1 MNETIFSNT
10 ALQSLSEST
19 SSFLRIHMLQKTISK
34 GAQFLWEGDEVEK
47 VYFIIRGYAKIYHF
61 SEEGREQ
68 ILTVVK
74 DGQFVNTVSVLRQE
88 KGNHANGKAMTE
100 VELGMLDM
108 VDFRAAIRDYSDF
121 ALLLLQDSA
130 EKLDQLMRLVEELS
144 LFSTRQRLIRFI
156 LKNAKENQ
164 AIHSWTQEEI
174 AAQVGTVRDVVSRL
188 LGFFARA
195 GFIRVERQRII
206 VLDEER
212 LQAALEDGDV
222 RLKS

>member
-1 MNETIFSNT
+1 MSHKTIF
-10 ALQSLSEST
+10 
-19 SSFLRIHMLQKTISK
+19 K
-34 GAQFLWEGDEVEK
+34 GVQFLWEGDKVEK

-74 DGQFVNTVSVLRQE
+74 SGQFANTVSALRQE
-88 KGNHANGKAMTE
+88 KGNYANGKAMTE
-100 VELGMLDM
+100 LKLGMLDM

-121 ALLLLQDSA
+121 TLLLLQDSA
-130 EKLDQLMRLVEELS
+130 EKLDHLTHLVEELS

-164 AIHSWTQEEI
+164 SIRGWTQEEI

-195 GFIRVERQRII
+195 GFILVERQRII
-206 VLDEER
+206 VLDEQR
-212 LQAALEDGDV
+212 LQAALEEGDV